1 MNNKI
6 LMSNPEEKKEETEL
20 KVNPDE
26 NVNNNDNTQEEP
38 KKEEQDTKKFKSKF
52 NLFEQGRLMIIG
64 NVEEVSKNVIIIGP
78 KGSGKS
84 SIFSLLTTGSPNNYS
99 DNGTCGINYGFM
111 RSQSS
116 SQKKVINVYE
126 IGSDI
131 ENLKLIKNILNN
143 DNFESTIIL
152 IIIDFEDPSSQLT
165 YLLKYLSELRKII
178 GAIIEANNVENN
190 IKNRIAFYPS
200 NQRPPEVDVF
210 PIEVYVIG
218 NKYDILETID
228 IEKLK
233 WLCPSL
239 RYFCYTNGLNLLFYS
254 SKKKELINSLYNT
267 IVEIG
272 FGSGKRDNLKKYIQK
287 NSTKAIYI
295 NFYNDSLEDIGE
307 PKIPVTVTGDIFQRW
322 KETYDGL
329 FKNFKKNKEND
340 RNINLDETFYE
351 LYKEGK
357 IDHELKLF
365 NDFKESTSESQKNKY
380 YQKSGNT
387 ASGYKHRMKKK

>member
-1 MNNKI
+1 
-6 LMSNPEEKKEETEL
+6 MSNPEEKKEETEL

-64 NVEEVSKNVIIIGP
+64 NIEEVSKNVIIIGP

-178 GAIIEANNVENN
+178 G
-190 IKNRIAFYPS
+190 
-200 NQRPPEVDVF
+200 
-210 PIEVYVIG
+210 
-218 NKYDILETID
+218 
-228 IEKLK
+228 EKL
-233 WLCPSL
+233 
-239 RYFCYTNGLNLLFYS
+239 
-254 SKKKELINSLYNT
+254 
-267 IVEIG
+267 
-272 FGSGKRDNLKKYIQK
+272 
-287 NSTKAIYI
+287 
-295 NFYNDSLEDIGE
+295 
-307 PKIPVTVTGDIFQRW
+307 
-322 KETYDGL
+322 
-329 FKNFKKNKEND
+329 
-340 RNINLDETFYE
+340 
-351 LYKEGK
+351 
-357 IDHELKLF
+357 
-365 NDFKESTSESQKNKY
+365 
-380 YQKSGNT
+380 
-387 ASGYKHRMKKK
+387 